1 MAKLKNYLLATA
13 SLVILVGALTLFSP
27 AILQGRGRP
36 RPKDVNVVNTSDNP
50 VPVVV
55 QNGDTNGTA
64 TELVEFIALNVA
76 LDTTVNLFTVP
87 AGQRLVI
94 TDVIVTG
101 PRDNL
106 VFDNQILRDDV
117 VASSINVPVAFQGTY
132 EHSYVS
138 GIVLLEQETLSI
150 RGGSLV
156 GPTNW
161 ELRGFLETSPSSS

>member
-64 TELVEFIALNVA
+64 TELVEFIALNVD

-87 AGQRLVI
+87 TGQRLVI
-94 TDVIVTG
+94 TDVIVAG
-101 PRDNL
+101 SANNIG
-106 VFDNQILRDDV
+106 FDNKILRNNDV
-117 VASSINVPVAFQGTY
+117 VASSINVPIAFSGTY

-138 GIVLLEQETLSI
+138 GIVFLEKETLSI
-150 RGGSLV
+150 RGGSL
-156 GPTNW
+156 GDPTNW
-161 ELRGFLETSPSSS
+161 ELRGFLETWPPS